1 MDGPSDPVV
10 STGIAILCFAPFE
23 LVRRPGDVV
32 LALCLL
38 VDFDRAPD
46 VAVLF

>member
-10 STGIAILCFAPFE
+10 STGIAILCFAPFG
-23 LVRRPGDVV
+23 LVHRREDVV

-38 VDFDRAPD
+38 VDFDRVPD
-46 VAVLF
+46 VAELF